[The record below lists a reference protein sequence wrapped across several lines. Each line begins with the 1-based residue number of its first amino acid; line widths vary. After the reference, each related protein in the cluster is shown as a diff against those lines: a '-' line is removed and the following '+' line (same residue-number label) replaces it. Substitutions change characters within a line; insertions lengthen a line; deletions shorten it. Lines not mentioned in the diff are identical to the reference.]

1 MQHVAIEVGRLLGTA
16 AQPFAN
22 ITAFDGVLVQ
32 GTVAEE
38 GEISSAH
45 NLNIN
50 AILCHNTIK
59 PFGLL
64 PVHGHHARQRH

>member
-16 AQPFAN
+16 AQPFNN

-38 GEISSAH
+38 GEISLAR
-45 NLNIN
+45 NLDIN
-50 AILCHNTIK
+50 AILCHNLRK
-59 PFGLL
+59 SL
-64 PVHGHHARQRH
+64 